1 MITKKQIEEQFG
13 IGNYNADAELKSD
26 EEVLAHV
33 KACHALCD
41 LFEDEEIK
49 DILYCVKV
57 MLKERARV
65 RKAPDTIS
73 VNARSMYLAWKEIER
88 LERTTPDGE
97 EDDI

>member
-13 IGNYNADAELKSD
+13 IGNYNADAELKTD

-33 KACHALCD
+33 KACAALCD

-73 VNARSMYLAWKEIER
+73 VNARSMYWAWKKIDEAER
-88 LERTTPDGE
+88 RRPHA
-97 EDDI
+97 DD

>member
-13 IGNYNADAELKSD
+13 IGNYNADAELKTD

-33 KACHALCD
+33 KACAALCD

-57 MLKERARV
+57 MLKERARA

-73 VNARSMYLAWKEIER
+73 VNARSMYWAWKEIDETER
-88 LERTTPDGE
+88 RRPHA
-97 EDDI
+97 DD